1 MPTQMRPRRQQI
13 SQTLALSG
21 RHPLKLEP
29 RVDSPAFPQLR
40 ARRCRSRTDRECD
53 TRLTAVGGYLQYR
66 GCLRFVRGRL
76 RGLTR
81 LSGDGVVGIEKG
93 ARS

>member
-13 SQTLALSG
+13 SQMLALSG
-21 RHPLKLEP
+21 RHPLNLEP

-53 TRLTAVGGYLQYR
+53 TRLTAVGGYLQNK
-66 GCLRFVRGRL
+66 GCLSVR
-76 RGLTR
+76 TR
-81 LSGDGVVGIEKG
+81 SLAAG
-93 ARS
+93 